1 MAIHGKVSA
10 GTRTSPS
17 SGDDRE
23 PESTRQWPNSDNQV
37 AIHGAN
43 IMHSQTINA
52 LALLRHHLGD
62 TLLAVHLFGSAVAGG
77 LRPGSDIDLLVTVS
91 TSLSDETRQALM
103 TDLLR
108 LSAWPATVYLRP
120 LEVTVLVHDAVRPWR
135 YRPMRELQ
143 FGEWLRDDLQAGRF
157 EPAMADH
164 DLAILLSQVRLHG
177 ISLLGPPAA
186 ELFEPVP
193 EADMFRALHD
203 TAAQWNGPD
212 DWLGDECNVILA
224 LARIWLTLSSGEIAA
239 KDVAA
244 NWLLERLP
252 QAHRPLLETA
262 RDVYL
267 GQARDDLAQRPQAL
281 ADFVGYARRQ
291 IERLHRQSPSRRTCS

>member
-1 MAIHGKVSA
+1 MERYRRIDQTRPSGTRICETRPNGGKVQRNLKRNGENMNLQIS
-10 GTRTSPS
+10 
-17 SGDDRE
+17 
-23 PESTRQWPNSDNQV
+23 
-37 AIHGAN
+37 
-43 IMHSQTINA
+43 NA
-52 LALLRHHLGD
+52 LTLLHHHLGD
-62 TLLAVHLFGSAVAGG
+62 NLLAVHLFGSAVSGG
-77 LRPGSDIDLLVTVS
+77 LKPASDIDLLVTVR
-91 TSLSDETRQALM
+91 TPLSDSIRKALM

-108 LSAWPATVYLRP
+108 LSAWPATAHLRP
-120 LEVTVLVHDAVRPWR
+120 LEVTLLVHDAVRPWR

-143 FGEWLRDDLQAGRF
+143 FGEWLRDELQAGRF

-164 DLAILLSQVRLHG
+164 DLAILLSKARQHA

-193 EADMFRALHD
+193 EADMIHALHD

-212 DWLGDECNVILA
+212 DWLGDECNVVLA

-244 NWLLERLP
+244 DWLLERLP
-252 QAHRPLLETA
+252 PEHRPLLETA

-281 ADFVGYARRQ
+281 AAFIGYARRQ
-291 IERLHRQSPSRRTCS
+291 IERLRSESANR